1 MSKKLDQSLVD
12 AYASIYEARR
22 GHAAGS
28 SDLEKQASQ
37 LASDVRYKA
46 KGRVKEGTNR
56 EELKKIYLGLIQSS
70 PAPNVVKQMAKKK
83 LIGEGYISEEG
94 YDVARDEGRVRPSKD
109 KKDATTMQKSSTQ
122 TEKQKL
128 ERQKK
133 GDQALKNVVD
143 DLRKKY
149 GKNAVMKVGKKK
161 KNVDEG
167 VGEFLDNKI
176 KKPIKNKVDK
186 ALTGLTKKFHLG
198 STNELG
204 SVASPN
210 SGTYKEETELQRI
223 QNAIKTKTM
232 NGKPLTDK
240 QIEGLKAGLTQGGN
254 KVEMGEEKKP
264 LPKTKMYRKAGN
276 LSRKALSKG
285 LDSKEGSKAQDRS
298 SKIVSVITSDD
309 ERKRFDKMKTK
320 KSELRNEELVDEM
333 SCPSPAVI
341 DRKKKK
347 KSGMSLTKESYGR
360 NPLTGLPTGLKS
372 EGEKKKETKITDKQ
386 RRMMKVEAMD
396 PVGKEDGDINNDG
409 KKDGTDKYLANR
421 RKAIGKAIAKKRGR
435 VKEGFSAWRIDLDF
449 QEQVK
454 K

>member
-149 GKNAVMKVGKKK
+149 GKNVIMKVGKKK
-161 KNVDEG
+161 ETNEEF
-167 VGEFLDNKI
+167 VGEEGINKDPAFDI
-176 KKPIKNKVDK
+176 MRPGGANSPFNADGTPKRKSLNKVRGTAFKKEDYDNRYSDN
-186 ALTGLTKKFHLG
+186 TGEESKKKKKKLEKKRGMKLDGHPQF
-198 STNELG
+198 TRED
-204 SVASPN
+204 
-210 SGTYKEETELQRI
+210 KEEKAPRRQKGAMAYDGPNKERSEAADRVLEKAR
-223 QNAIKTKTM
+223 KKREKM
-232 NGKPLTDK
+232 N
-240 QIEGLKAGLTQGGN
+240 
-254 KVEMGEEKKP
+254 
-264 LPKTKMYRKAGN
+264 
-276 LSRKALSKG
+276 
-285 LDSKEGSKAQDRS
+285 
-298 SKIVSVITSDD
+298 
-309 ERKRFDKMKTK
+309 
-320 KSELRNEELVDEM
+320 EM

-347 KSGMSLTKESYGR
+347 KSGMSLTKESR

-372 EGEKKKETKITDKQ
+372 EGERKKEKGMTDKQ
-386 RRMMKVEAMD
+386 RRMIPEKMD
-396 PVGKEDGDINNDG
+396 AVGQEDGDINNDG

-435 VKEGFSAWRIDLDF
+435 VKEGFSAWRIELDF

>member
-83 LIGEGYISEEG
+83 LVGESYIPEEG
-94 YDVARDEGRVRPSKD
+94 YDVARDMGMVKPSKD

-149 GKNAVMKVGKKK
+149 GKNAVMKVGKKQK
-161 KNVDEG
+161 
-167 VGEFLDNKI
+167 
-176 KKPIKNKVDK
+176 
-186 ALTGLTKKFHLG
+186 
-198 STNELG
+198 TN
-204 SVASPN
+204 
-210 SGTYKEETELQRI
+210 EETELQRI

-254 KVEMGEEKKP
+254 KIDEGLVDKIKNDFNFIKKAKNVVDKYNKKLKQNADEINKVMPGTASVSEEKKE

-285 LDSKEGSKAQDRS
+285 LDSEEGSKAQDRS
-298 SKIVSVITSDD
+298 SKIVSVISSDD
-309 ERKRFDKMKTK
+309 ERKRFAKMKTK

-347 KSGMSLTKESYGR
+347 KSGMSLTKESR

-372 EGEKKKETKITDKQ
+372 EGEKKKEKGMTDKQ
-386 RRMMKVEAMD
+386 RYKIPEGMD

-409 KKDGTDKYLANR
+409 KKDGTDKYLMNR

-435 VKEGFSAWRIDLDF
+435 VKEGFSAWRVELDF

>member
-56 EELKKIYLGLIQSS
+56 EELKRIYLGLIQSS

-133 GDQALKNVVD
+133 GDQALKSVVD

-149 GKNAVMKVGKKK
+149 GKNVIMKVGKKQK
-161 KNVDEG
+161 
-167 VGEFLDNKI
+167 
-176 KKPIKNKVDK
+176 
-186 ALTGLTKKFHLG
+186 
-198 STNELG
+198 TN
-204 SVASPN
+204 
-210 SGTYKEETELQRI
+210 EETELQRI

-254 KVEMGEEKKP
+254 KVEMGEEKKE

-298 SKIVSVITSDD
+298 SKIVSVISSDD
-309 ERKRFDKMKTK
+309 ERKRFAKMKTK

-347 KSGMSLTKESYGR
+347 KSGMSLTKESVR
-360 NPLTGLPTGLKS
+360 NPVTGLPTMN
-372 EGEKKKETKITDKQ
+372 KKDNRPDTTRFDVKDPNQ

-396 PVGKEDGDINNDG
+396 PVGKEDGDVNNDG

-421 RKAIGKAIAKKRGR
+421 RKAIGKAIAKNRGR
-435 VKEGFSAWRIDLDF
+435 VKEGFSAWRIELDF
-449 QEQVK
+449 QEQIK

>member
-56 EELKKIYLGLIQSS
+56 EELKRIYLGLIQSS

-109 KKDATTMQKSSTQ
+109 KKDATTMQKSSAQ

-133 GDQALKNVVD
+133 GDQALKSVVD

-149 GKNAVMKVGKKK
+149 GKNVIMKVGKKK
-161 KNVDEG
+161 KTNEEF
-167 VGEFLDNKI
+167 VGEEGINKDPAFDI
-176 KKPIKNKVDK
+176 MRPGGANSPFNADGTPKRKSLNKVRGT
-186 ALTGLTKKFHLG
+186 AFKKEDYDNRY
-198 STNELG
+198 SDNT
-204 SVASPN
+204 
-210 SGTYKEETELQRI
+210 
-223 QNAIKTKTM
+223 
-232 NGKPLTDK
+232 
-240 QIEGLKAGLTQGGN
+240 
-254 KVEMGEEKKP
+254 GEESKKKKKKLEKKRGMKLDDHP
-264 LPKTKMYRKAGN
+264 QFTREEKAPRRQKGAMAYDGPNKERSEAADRVLEKTRKKREKMN
-276 LSRKALSKG
+276 
-285 LDSKEGSKAQDRS
+285 
-298 SKIVSVITSDD
+298 
-309 ERKRFDKMKTK
+309 
-320 KSELRNEELVDEM
+320 EM

-347 KSGMSLTKESYGR
+347 KSGMSLTKESVR
-360 NPLTGLPTGLKS
+360 NPVTGLPTMN
-372 EGEKKKETKITDKQ
+372 KKDNTPDTSRFDVKDPNQ
-386 RRMMKVEAMD
+386 RRRMKVEAMD

-409 KKDGTDKYLANR
+409 KKDSTDSYLMNR
-421 RKAIGKAIAKKRGR
+421 RKAVSKAIAKKRGR
-435 VKEGFSAWRIDLDF
+435 VKEGFSAWRIELDF

>member
-94 YDVARDEGRVRPSKD
+94 YDVARDMGRVKPSKD

-133 GDQALKNVVD
+133 GDEALDSVIAS
-143 DLRKKY
+143 LRKKY
-149 GKNAVMKVGKKK
+149 GKNAVMDMSKKK
-161 KNVDEG
+161 KKVDEG
-167 VGEFLDNKI
+167 FIDF
-176 KKPIKNKVDK
+176 IKNPKKTIQKQIDK
-186 ALTGLTKKFHLG
+186 KLTGATKNLNIG
-198 STNELG
+198 STGELG

-285 LDSKEGSKAQDRS
+285 LDSKEGSKAQKRS
-298 SKIVSVITSDD
+298 EKIVSTISTAD
-309 ERKRFDKMKTK
+309 EKKRFDNMKTK
-320 KSELRNEELVDEM
+320 KSELYNDTTGKFRKEWEALKLIETENYREQFDKWLDGIVEEGYDIERWSDEELVDTFINENNLWA
-333 SCPSPAVI
+333 SREAV
-341 DRKKKK
+341 DSALLESDKK
-347 KSGMSLTKESYGR
+347 
-360 NPLTGLPTGLKS
+360 
-372 EGEKKKETKITDKQ
+372 
-386 RRMMKVEAMD
+386 
-396 PVGKEDGDINNDG
+396 GKGSG
-409 KKDGTDKYLANR
+409 KKDACYHKVKASASVWPSAYASGRLVQCRKKGAANY
-421 RKAIGKAIAKKRGR
+421 GKGKK
-435 VKEGFSAWRIDLDF
+435 
-449 QEQVK
+449 
-454 K
+454 

>member
-56 EELKKIYLGLIQSS
+56 EELKRIYLGLIQSS

-94 YDVARDEGRVRPSKD
+94 YDVARDMGRVKPSKD

-149 GKNAVMKVGKKK
+149 GKNVVMKVGKKQK
-161 KNVDEG
+161 
-167 VGEFLDNKI
+167 
-176 KKPIKNKVDK
+176 
-186 ALTGLTKKFHLG
+186 
-198 STNELG
+198 TN
-204 SVASPN
+204 
-210 SGTYKEETELQRI
+210 EETELQRI

-254 KVEMGEEKKP
+254 KVEMGEEKKE

-285 LDSKEGSKAQDRS
+285 LDSKEGSKAQKRS
-298 SKIVSVITSDD
+298 EKIVSTISTAD
-309 ERKRFDKMKTK
+309 EKKRFDNMKTK
-320 KSELRNEELVDEM
+320 KSELYNDTTGKFRKEWEALKLIETENYREQFDKWLDGIVEEGYDIERWSDEELVDTFINENNLWA
-333 SCPSPAVI
+333 SREAVDSALLESDKKGKGSGKKDACYHKVKASASVWPSAYASGRLVQC
-341 DRKKKK
+341 RKKGAANYGNSKK
-347 KSGMSLTKESYGR
+347 KS
-360 NPLTGLPTGLKS
+360 
-372 EGEKKKETKITDKQ
+372 
-386 RRMMKVEAMD
+386 
-396 PVGKEDGDINNDG
+396 
-409 KKDGTDKYLANR
+409 
-421 RKAIGKAIAKKRGR
+421 
-435 VKEGFSAWRIDLDF
+435 
-449 QEQVK
+449 
-454 K
+454 

>member
-46 KGRVKEGTNR
+46 KGKVKEGTNR

-94 YDVARDEGRVRPSKD
+94 YDVARDMGRVKPSKD

-149 GKNAVMKVGKKK
+149 GKNVVMKVGKKK

-167 VGEFLDNKI
+167 IVDF
-176 KKPIKNKVDK
+176 IKNPKKTIQKQIDK
-186 ALTGLTKKFHLG
+186 KLTGATKNLNIG
-198 STNELG
+198 STGQLG

-254 KVEMGEEKKP
+254 KVEMGEEKKE

-298 SKIVSVITSDD
+298 SKIVSVIASDD

-320 KSELRNEELVDEM
+320 KSELRNEEVVDEM

-347 KSGMSLTKESYGR
+347 KSGMSLTKESR
-360 NPLTGLPTGLKS
+360 NEFGLPTGLKS
-372 EGEKKKETKITDKQ
+372 EGEKKKEKGMTDKQ
-386 RRMMKVEAMD
+386 RYKIPEGMD

-435 VKEGFSAWRIDLDF
+435 VKEGFSAWRIELDF

>member
-83 LIGEGYISEEG
+83 LVGESYIPEEG
-94 YDVARDEGRVRPSKD
+94 YDIARDMGRVKPSKD
-109 KKDATTMQKSSTQ
+109 KKDATTMPRSNTKR
-122 TEKQKL
+122 EKENLDNK
-128 ERQKK
+128 KK
-133 GDQALKNVVD
+133 GDEALDSVISG
-143 DLRKKY
+143 LRKKY
-149 GKNAVMKVGKKK
+149 GKNVVMDMSKKK
-161 KNVDEG
+161 KKVDEG

-210 SGTYKEETELQRI
+210 SGSYKEDYDNRYSDNT
-223 QNAIKTKTM
+223 
-232 NGKPLTDK
+232 
-240 QIEGLKAGLTQGGN
+240 
-254 KVEMGEEKKP
+254 GEE
-264 LPKTKMYRKAGN
+264 
-276 LSRKALSKG
+276 S
-285 LDSKEGSKAQDRS
+285 
-298 SKIVSVITSDD
+298 
-309 ERKRFDKMKTK
+309 
-320 KSELRNEELVDEM
+320 
-333 SCPSPAVI
+333 
-341 DRKKKK
+341 KKKK
-347 KSGMSLTKESYGR
+347 KKLEKKRGMKLDGHPQFTREDKEEKAPRRQKGAMAYDGPNKERSEAADRVLEKTRKKREKMKESVI
-360 NPLTGLPTGLKS
+360 
-372 EGEKKKETKITDKQ
+372 GEKKLVHGTYGNFVSGQKTDKKSDKPMTADQ
-386 RRMMKVEAMD
+386 RRMIPEKLD
-396 PVGKEDGDINNDG
+396 PVGQEDGDINNDG
-409 KKDGTDKYLANR
+409 KKDGTDKYLSSR

-435 VKEGFSAWRIDLDF
+435 VKEGFSAWRVDLDF

>member
-94 YDVARDEGRVRPSKD
+94 YDVARDMGRVRPSKD
-109 KKDATTMQKSSTQ
+109 KKDATTMPQSSTQ

-133 GDQALKNVVD
+133 GDEALKSVVS

-149 GKNAVMKVGKKK
+149 GKNVIMKVGKKQK
-161 KNVDEG
+161 
-167 VGEFLDNKI
+167 
-176 KKPIKNKVDK
+176 
-186 ALTGLTKKFHLG
+186 
-198 STNELG
+198 TN
-204 SVASPN
+204 
-210 SGTYKEETELQRI
+210 EETELQRI

-232 NGKPLTDK
+232 NGKTLTDK

-298 SKIVSVITSDD
+298 SKIVSVIASDD

-372 EGEKKKETKITDKQ
+372 EGEKKKEKMMTDKQ
-386 RRMMKVEAMD
+386 RRMMKVEGMD

-435 VKEGFSAWRIDLDF
+435 VKEGFSAWRLDLNFD
-449 QEQVK
+449 EQVK

>member
-109 KKDATTMQKSSTQ
+109 KKDATTMQKSSAQ

-133 GDQALKNVVD
+133 GDQALKSVVD

-149 GKNAVMKVGKKK
+149 GKNVIMKVGKKK
-161 KNVDEG
+161 KTNEEF
-167 VGEFLDNKI
+167 VGEEGINKDPAFDI
-176 KKPIKNKVDK
+176 MRPGGANSPFNADGTPKRKSLNKVRGTAFKKEDYDNRYSDN
-186 ALTGLTKKFHLG
+186 TGEESKKKKKKLEKKRGMKLDDHPQF
-198 STNELG
+198 TRED
-204 SVASPN
+204 
-210 SGTYKEETELQRI
+210 KEEKAPRRQKGAMAYDGPNKERSEAADRVLE
-223 QNAIKTKTM
+223 KTRKKREKM
-232 NGKPLTDK
+232 N
-240 QIEGLKAGLTQGGN
+240 
-254 KVEMGEEKKP
+254 
-264 LPKTKMYRKAGN
+264 
-276 LSRKALSKG
+276 
-285 LDSKEGSKAQDRS
+285 
-298 SKIVSVITSDD
+298 
-309 ERKRFDKMKTK
+309 
-320 KSELRNEELVDEM
+320 EM

-347 KSGMSLTKESYGR
+347 KSGMSLTKESVR
-360 NPLTGLPTGLKS
+360 NPVTGLPTMN
-372 EGEKKKETKITDKQ
+372 KKDNTPDTSRFDVKDPNQ
-386 RRMMKVEAMD
+386 RRRMKVEAMD

-435 VKEGFSAWRIDLDF
+435 VKEGFSAWRIELDF

>member
-94 YDVARDEGRVRPSKD
+94 YDIARDMGMVKPSRD

-133 GDQALKNVVD
+133 SDQALKSVVD

-149 GKNAVMKVGKKK
+149 GKNVIMKVGKKK
-161 KNVDEG
+161 K
-167 VGEFLDNKI
+167 
-176 KKPIKNKVDK
+176 
-186 ALTGLTKKFHLG
+186 
-198 STNELG
+198 TNEELT
-204 SVASPN
+204 VEDHVKL
-210 SGTYKEETELQRI
+210 SGDAQKEYDSI
-223 QNAIKTKTM
+223 V
-232 NGKPLTDK
+232 K
-240 QIEGLKAGLTQGGN
+240 QIKDPNTPKKVKQGLDAGLTQGGHSSVLQKMKKEDYDN
-254 KVEMGEEKKP
+254 RYSDNTGEESKKKKKKLEKKRGMKLDGHP
-264 LPKTKMYRKAGN
+264 QFTREDKEEKAPRRQKGAMAYDGPNKERSEAADRVLEKTRKKREKMN
-276 LSRKALSKG
+276 
-285 LDSKEGSKAQDRS
+285 
-298 SKIVSVITSDD
+298 
-309 ERKRFDKMKTK
+309 
-320 KSELRNEELVDEM
+320 EM

-347 KSGMSLTKESYGR
+347 KSGMSLTKESVR
-360 NPLTGLPTGLKS
+360 NPVTGLPTMN
-372 EGEKKKETKITDKQ
+372 KKDNRPDTSRFDVKDPNK
-386 RRMMKVEAMD
+386 RRMMKVESMD

-435 VKEGFSAWRIDLDF
+435 VKEGFSAWRIELDF

>member
-149 GKNAVMKVGKKK
+149 GKNAVMKVGKKQK
-161 KNVDEG
+161 
-167 VGEFLDNKI
+167 
-176 KKPIKNKVDK
+176 
-186 ALTGLTKKFHLG
+186 
-198 STNELG
+198 TN
-204 SVASPN
+204 
-210 SGTYKEETELQRI
+210 EETELQRI

-254 KVEMGEEKKP
+254 KVEMGEEKKE

-347 KSGMSLTKESYGR
+347 KSGMSLTKESR
-360 NPLTGLPTGLKS
+360 NEFGLPKGLKS
-372 EGEKKKETKITDKQ
+372 EKKKEGEKPMTDKQ
-386 RRMMKVEAMD
+386 RYKIPEGMD

-435 VKEGFSAWRIDLDF
+435 VKEGFSAWRVELDF

>member
-109 KKDATTMQKSSTQ
+109 KKDATTMQKSSAQ

-133 GDQALKNVVD
+133 GDQALKSVVD

-149 GKNAVMKVGKKK
+149 GKNVIMKVGKKQK
-161 KNVDEG
+161 
-167 VGEFLDNKI
+167 
-176 KKPIKNKVDK
+176 
-186 ALTGLTKKFHLG
+186 
-198 STNELG
+198 TN
-204 SVASPN
+204 
-210 SGTYKEETELQRI
+210 EETELQRI

-232 NGKPLTDK
+232 NGKTLTDK

-298 SKIVSVITSDD
+298 SKIVSVIASDD

-372 EGEKKKETKITDKQ
+372 EGEKKKEKMMTDKQ
-386 RRMMKVEAMD
+386 RRMMKVEGMD

-435 VKEGFSAWRIDLDF
+435 VKEGFSAWRLDLNFD
-449 QEQVK
+449 EQVK

>member
-94 YDVARDEGRVRPSKD
+94 YDVARDMGRVRPSKD
-109 KKDATTMQKSSTQ
+109 KKDATTMPQSSTQ

-133 GDQALKNVVD
+133 GDEALKSVVS

-149 GKNAVMKVGKKK
+149 GKNVIMKVGKKQK
-161 KNVDEG
+161 
-167 VGEFLDNKI
+167 
-176 KKPIKNKVDK
+176 
-186 ALTGLTKKFHLG
+186 
-198 STNELG
+198 TN
-204 SVASPN
+204 
-210 SGTYKEETELQRI
+210 EETELQRI

-232 NGKPLTDK
+232 NGKPLSDK

-285 LDSKEGSKAQDRS
+285 LDSKEGSKAQKRS
-298 SKIVSVITSDD
+298 EKIVSTIT
-309 ERKRFDKMKTK
+309 TK
-320 KSELRNEELVDEM
+320 KEKERMNDIGMMRNIQKNSYEPQGELVDE
-333 SCPSPAVI
+333 
-341 DRKKKK
+341 KKLVHGNYGNFVSGQKVSKK
-347 KSGMSLTKESYGR
+347 TEKPMTPDQRYKI
-360 NPLTGLPTGLKS
+360 P
-372 EGEKKKETKITDKQ
+372 EGK
-386 RRMMKVEAMD
+386 MD
-396 PVGKEDGDINNDG
+396 PVGQEDGDINNDG
-409 KKDGTDKYLANR
+409 KKDGTDKYLKSR
-421 RKAIGKAIAKKRGR
+421 RKAIGKAIAKKRGK

-449 QEQVK
+449 NEQVK

>member
-109 KKDATTMQKSSTQ
+109 KKDATTMQKSSAQ

-133 GDQALKNVVD
+133 GDQALKSVVD

-149 GKNAVMKVGKKK
+149 GKNVVMKMGNKKK
-161 KNVDEG
+161 TNEEF
-167 VGEFLDNKI
+167 VGEEGINKDPAFDI
-176 KKPIKNKVDK
+176 MRPGGANSPFNADGTPKRKSLNKVR
-186 ALTGLTKKFHLG
+186 
-198 STNELG
+198 
-204 SVASPN
+204 
-210 SGTYKEETELQRI
+210 GTAFKKEE
-223 QNAIKTKTM
+223 
-232 NGKPLTDK
+232 
-240 QIEGLKAGLTQGGN
+240 
-254 KVEMGEEKKP
+254 VEKMEEEKKE

-298 SKIVSVITSDD
+298 SKIVSVISSDD

-320 KSELRNEELVDEM
+320 KSELRNEEVVDEM

-347 KSGMSLTKESYGR
+347 KSGMSLTKESR
-360 NPLTGLPTGLKS
+360 NPLTGYPTGLKS
-372 EGEKKKETKITDKQ
+372 EEKKKDEKPMTDKQ

-396 PVGKEDGDINNDG
+396 PVGQEDGDINNDG

-435 VKEGFSAWRIDLDF
+435 VKEGFSAWRIELDF

>member
-1 MSKKLDQSLVD
+1 MSKKLDQSLMD

-56 EELKKIYLGLIQSS
+56 EELKRIYLGLIQSS

-94 YDVARDEGRVRPSKD
+94 YDVARDMGMVKPSKD

-149 GKNAVMKVGKKK
+149 GKNVVMKVGKKK
-161 KNVDEG
+161 KTNEEF
-167 VGEFLDNKI
+167 VGEEGINKDPAFDI
-176 KKPIKNKVDK
+176 MRPGGANSPFNADGTPKRKSLNKVRGAAFK
-186 ALTGLTKKFHLG
+186 
-198 STNELG
+198 
-204 SVASPN
+204 
-210 SGTYKEETELQRI
+210 KEE
-223 QNAIKTKTM
+223 
-232 NGKPLTDK
+232 
-240 QIEGLKAGLTQGGN
+240 
-254 KVEMGEEKKP
+254 VE
-264 LPKTKMYRKAGN
+264 
-276 LSRKALSKG
+276 
-285 LDSKEGSKAQDRS
+285 KE
-298 SKIVSVITSDD
+298 V
-309 ERKRFDKMKTK
+309 
-320 KSELRNEELVDEM
+320 VDEM

-372 EGEKKKETKITDKQ
+372 EGERKKETKITDKQ
-386 RRMMKVEAMD
+386 RRMMKVESMD

-409 KKDGTDKYLANR
+409 KKDGTDKYLMNR

-435 VKEGFSAWRIDLDF
+435 VKEGFSAWRIDLNFD
-449 QEQVK
+449 EQVK

>member
-161 KNVDEG
+161 KTNEELAVEDHVELSG
-167 VGEFLDNKI
+167 DAKKTYDSMVTKI
-176 KKPIKNKVDK
+176 KDPKTPKKVK
-186 ALTGLTKKFHLG
+186 QGL
-198 STNELG
+198 
-204 SVASPN
+204 
-210 SGTYKEETELQRI
+210 
-223 QNAIKTKTM
+223 
-232 NGKPLTDK
+232 D
-240 QIEGLKAGLTQGGN
+240 AGLTQGGHSS
-254 KVEMGEEKKP
+254 VLQQMGEEKKE

-298 SKIVSVITSDD
+298 SKIVSVIASDD

-347 KSGMSLTKESYGR
+347 KSGMSLTKESR

-372 EGEKKKETKITDKQ
+372 EGEKKKEKGMTDKQ
-386 RRMMKVEAMD
+386 RRMIPEKMD
-396 PVGKEDGDINNDG
+396 AVGQEDGDINNDG
-409 KKDGTDKYLANR
+409 KKDGTDKYLMNR

-435 VKEGFSAWRIDLDF
+435 VKEGFSAWRIDLNFD
-449 QEQVK
+449 EQVK

>member
-109 KKDATTMQKSSTQ
+109 KKDATTMQKSSAQ

-133 GDQALKNVVD
+133 GDQALKSVVD

-149 GKNAVMKVGKKK
+149 GKNVIMKVGKKK
-161 KNVDEG
+161 ETNEEF
-167 VGEFLDNKI
+167 VGEEGINKDPAFDI
-176 KKPIKNKVDK
+176 MRPGGANSPFNADGTPKRKSLNKVRGAAFK
-186 ALTGLTKKFHLG
+186 
-198 STNELG
+198 
-204 SVASPN
+204 
-210 SGTYKEETELQRI
+210 KEE
-223 QNAIKTKTM
+223 
-232 NGKPLTDK
+232 
-240 QIEGLKAGLTQGGN
+240 
-254 KVEMGEEKKP
+254 VE
-264 LPKTKMYRKAGN
+264 
-276 LSRKALSKG
+276 
-285 LDSKEGSKAQDRS
+285 KE
-298 SKIVSVITSDD
+298 V
-309 ERKRFDKMKTK
+309 
-320 KSELRNEELVDEM
+320 VDEM

-347 KSGMSLTKESYGR
+347 KSGMSLTKESVR
-360 NPLTGLPTGLKS
+360 NPVTGLPTMN
-372 EGEKKKETKITDKQ
+372 KKDNSPDTSRFDVKDPNQ
-386 RRMMKVEAMD
+386 RRRMKVEAMD

-409 KKDGTDKYLANR
+409 KKDGTDKYLMKR
-421 RKAIGKAIAKKRGR
+421 RKAIGKAIAKKRGK

-449 QEQVK
+449 NEQVK

>member
-46 KGRVKEGTNR
+46 KGKVKEGANR
-56 EELKKIYLGLIQSS
+56 EEVKKIYLGLIQSS
-70 PAPNVVKQMAKKK
+70 PAPNVVKAMAKKK

-94 YDVARDEGRVRPSKD
+94 YDIARDMGMVKPSKD
-109 KKDATTMQKSSTQ
+109 KKDATTMPRSNIKR
-122 TEKQKL
+122 EKENLDNK
-128 ERQKK
+128 KK
-133 GDQALKNVVD
+133 GDKALDSVISS
-143 DLRKKY
+143 LRKKY
-149 GKNAVMKVGKKK
+149 GKNAVMDMSKKK
-161 KNVDEG
+161 KKVDEG
-167 VGEFLDNKI
+167 IVDFIKNPKKTIQNKI
-176 KKPIKNKVDK
+176 DK
-186 ALTGLTKKFHLG
+186 GLTSATKKLHLG
-198 STNELG
+198 STKELG

-210 SGTYKEETELQRI
+210 SGTYREETELQRI

-254 KVEMGEEKKP
+254 KVEMGEEKKE
-264 LPKTKMYRKAGN
+264 LPKAKMYRKAGN

-298 SKIVSVITSDD
+298 SKIVSVIASDD

-386 RRMMKVEAMD
+386 RRMMKVESMD

-435 VKEGFSAWRIDLDF
+435 VKEGFSAWRIDLNFD
-449 QEQVK
+449 EQVK

>member
-149 GKNAVMKVGKKK
+149 GKNVVMKVGKKK
-161 KNVDEG
+161 KTNEEF
-167 VGEFLDNKI
+167 VGEEGINKDPAFDI
-176 KKPIKNKVDK
+176 MRPGGANSPFNADGTPKRKSLNKVRGTAFKKEDYDNRYSDN
-186 ALTGLTKKFHLG
+186 TGEESKKKKKKLEKKRGMKLDGHPQF
-198 STNELG
+198 TRED
-204 SVASPN
+204 
-210 SGTYKEETELQRI
+210 KEEKAPRKQKGAMAYDGPNKERSEAADRVLEKAR
-223 QNAIKTKTM
+223 KKREKM
-232 NGKPLTDK
+232 N
-240 QIEGLKAGLTQGGN
+240 
-254 KVEMGEEKKP
+254 
-264 LPKTKMYRKAGN
+264 
-276 LSRKALSKG
+276 
-285 LDSKEGSKAQDRS
+285 
-298 SKIVSVITSDD
+298 
-309 ERKRFDKMKTK
+309 
-320 KSELRNEELVDEM
+320 EM

-360 NPLTGLPTGLKS
+360 NPLTGYPTVLKS
-372 EGEKKKETKITDKQ
+372 EKKREDEKPMTADQ
-386 RRMMKVEAMD
+386 RRMIPEKLD
-396 PVGKEDGDINNDG
+396 PVGQEDGDINNDG
-409 KKDGTDKYLANR
+409 KKDGTDKHLSSR
-421 RKAIGKAIAKKRGR
+421 RKAIGKAIAKTRGR
-435 VKEGFSAWRIDLDF
+435 VKEGFSAWRIELDF

>member
-46 KGRVKEGTNR
+46 KGKVKEGTNR

-94 YDVARDEGRVRPSKD
+94 YDVARDMGRVKPSKD

-149 GKNAVMKVGKKK
+149 GKNVVMKVGKKK

-167 VGEFLDNKI
+167 IVDFIKNPKKTIQNKI
-176 KKPIKNKVDK
+176 DK
-186 ALTGLTKKFHLG
+186 GLTSATKKLHLG
-198 STNELG
+198 STKELG

-210 SGTYKEETELQRI
+210 SGTYREETELQRI

-254 KVEMGEEKKP
+254 KVEMGEEKKE

-298 SKIVSVITSDD
+298 SKIVSVIASDD

-320 KSELRNEELVDEM
+320 KSELRNEEVVDEM

-347 KSGMSLTKESYGR
+347 KSGMSLTKESR
-360 NPLTGLPTGLKS
+360 NEFGLPKGLKS
-372 EGEKKKETKITDKQ
+372 EKKKEGEKPMTDKQ
-386 RRMMKVEAMD
+386 RYKIPEGMD

-435 VKEGFSAWRIDLDF
+435 VKEGFSAWRIELDF

>member
-149 GKNAVMKVGKKK
+149 GKNVVMKVGKKK
-161 KNVDEG
+161 KTNEEF
-167 VGEFLDNKI
+167 VGEEGINKDPAFDI
-176 KKPIKNKVDK
+176 MRPGGANSPFNADGTPKRKSLNKVRGTAFKKEDYDNRYSDN
-186 ALTGLTKKFHLG
+186 TGEESKKKKKKLEKKRGMKLDGHPKF
-198 STNELG
+198 TRED
-204 SVASPN
+204 
-210 SGTYKEETELQRI
+210 KEEKAPRRQKGAMAYDGPNKERSEAADRVLEKAR
-223 QNAIKTKTM
+223 KKREKM
-232 NGKPLTDK
+232 N
-240 QIEGLKAGLTQGGN
+240 
-254 KVEMGEEKKP
+254 
-264 LPKTKMYRKAGN
+264 
-276 LSRKALSKG
+276 
-285 LDSKEGSKAQDRS
+285 
-298 SKIVSVITSDD
+298 
-309 ERKRFDKMKTK
+309 
-320 KSELRNEELVDEM
+320 EM

-347 KSGMSLTKESYGR
+347 KSGMSLTKESR

-372 EGEKKKETKITDKQ
+372 EGERKKEKGMTDKQ
-386 RRMMKVEAMD
+386 RRMIPEKMD
-396 PVGKEDGDINNDG
+396 AVGQEDGDINNDG
-409 KKDGTDKYLANR
+409 KKDGTDKYLMNR
-421 RKAIGKAIAKKRGR
+421 RKAISKAIGKKRGR

-449 QEQVK
+449 NEQVK

>member
-149 GKNAVMKVGKKK
+149 GKNVIMKVGKKQK
-161 KNVDEG
+161 
-167 VGEFLDNKI
+167 
-176 KKPIKNKVDK
+176 
-186 ALTGLTKKFHLG
+186 
-198 STNELG
+198 TN
-204 SVASPN
+204 
-210 SGTYKEETELQRI
+210 EETELQRI

-298 SKIVSVITSDD
+298 SKIVSVISSDD
-309 ERKRFDKMKTK
+309 ERKRFAKMKTK

-372 EGEKKKETKITDKQ
+372 EGEKRKEKGMTDKE
-386 RRMMKVEAMD
+386 RYKIPEGMD

-409 KKDGTDKYLANR
+409 KKDGTDKYLMNR

-435 VKEGFSAWRIDLDF
+435 VKEGFSAWRIDLNFD
-449 QEQVK
+449 EQVK

>member
-12 AYASIYEARR
+12 AYVSIYEARR

-56 EELKKIYLGLIQSS
+56 EELKRIYLGLIQSS

-94 YDVARDEGRVRPSKD
+94 YDVARDMGMVKPSKD

-133 GDQALKNVVD
+133 GDQALKSVVD

-149 GKNAVMKVGKKK
+149 GKNVIMKVGKKK
-161 KNVDEG
+161 KTNEEF
-167 VGEFLDNKI
+167 VGEEGINKDPAFDI
-176 KKPIKNKVDK
+176 MRPGGANSPFNADGTPKRKSLNKVRGTAFK
-186 ALTGLTKKFHLG
+186 TGDSPTGDSPK
-198 STNELG
+198 STQ
-204 SVASPN
+204 
-210 SGTYKEETELQRI
+210 KEEKAPRKQKGAMAYDGPNKERSEAADRVI
-223 QNAIKTKTM
+223 EKTRKKREKM
-232 NGKPLTDK
+232 N
-240 QIEGLKAGLTQGGN
+240 
-254 KVEMGEEKKP
+254 
-264 LPKTKMYRKAGN
+264 
-276 LSRKALSKG
+276 
-285 LDSKEGSKAQDRS
+285 
-298 SKIVSVITSDD
+298 
-309 ERKRFDKMKTK
+309 
-320 KSELRNEELVDEM
+320 EM
-333 SCPSPAVI
+333 SCPSPAVM

-360 NPLTGLPTGLKS
+360 NPLTGYPTGLKS
-372 EGEKKKETKITDKQ
+372 EKKREDEKPMTDKQ

-435 VKEGFSAWRIDLDF
+435 VKEGFSAWRIELDF

>member
-1 MSKKLDQSLVD
+1 MDQSLVD

-149 GKNAVMKVGKKK
+149 GKNVIMKVGKKQK
-161 KNVDEG
+161 
-167 VGEFLDNKI
+167 
-176 KKPIKNKVDK
+176 
-186 ALTGLTKKFHLG
+186 
-198 STNELG
+198 TN
-204 SVASPN
+204 
-210 SGTYKEETELQRI
+210 EETELQRI

-254 KVEMGEEKKP
+254 KVEMGEEKKE

-298 SKIVSVITSDD
+298 SKIVSVISSDD
-309 ERKRFDKMKTK
+309 ERKRFAKMKTK

-372 EGEKKKETKITDKQ
+372 EGEKRKEKGMTDKE
-386 RRMMKVEAMD
+386 RYKIPEGMD

-409 KKDGTDKYLANR
+409 KKDGTDKYLMNR

-435 VKEGFSAWRIDLDF
+435 VKEGFSAWRIDLNFD
-449 QEQVK
+449 EQVK

>member
-94 YDVARDEGRVRPSKD
+94 YDVARDEGRVKPSKD

-149 GKNAVMKVGKKK
+149 GKNVIMKVGKKQK
-161 KNVDEG
+161 
-167 VGEFLDNKI
+167 
-176 KKPIKNKVDK
+176 
-186 ALTGLTKKFHLG
+186 
-198 STNELG
+198 TN
-204 SVASPN
+204 
-210 SGTYKEETELQRI
+210 EETELQRI

-298 SKIVSVITSDD
+298 SKIVSVISSDD

-320 KSELRNEELVDEM
+320 KSELRNEEVVDEM

-409 KKDGTDKYLANR
+409 KKDGTDKYLMNR

-435 VKEGFSAWRIDLDF
+435 VKEGFSAWRIDLNFD
-449 QEQVK
+449 EQVK